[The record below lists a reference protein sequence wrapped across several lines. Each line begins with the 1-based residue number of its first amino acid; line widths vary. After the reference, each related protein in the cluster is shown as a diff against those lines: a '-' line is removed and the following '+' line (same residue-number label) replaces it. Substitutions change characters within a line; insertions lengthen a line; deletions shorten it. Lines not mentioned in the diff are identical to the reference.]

1 MSFFSKYPQISICN
15 DSPQLYTLEC
25 ATKHRYYCYPI
36 TFEDNGLYENVS
48 LDENGVPIVK
58 QGDVIDTVN
67 FTTMTD
73 TQKIDSIMNLTFGP
87 KLLQSDTD
95 LGFELEIGQITL
107 ELAQGP
113 DAPSPMA
120 QFDFKGLNIGMG
132 SVEKW
137 LALEFLVPDAT
148 YVVSVFECGKS

>member
-1 MSFFSKYPQISICN
+1 MT

-73 TQKIDSIMNLTFGP
+73 TQKIDSIMNINYLKAGSII
-87 KLLQSDTD
+87 KKSDI
-95 LGFELEIGQITL
+95 L
-107 ELAQGP
+107 
-113 DAPSPMA
+113 
-120 QFDFKGLNIGMG
+120 FKKIEND
-132 SVEKW
+132 S
-137 LALEFLVPDAT
+137 
-148 YVVSVFECGKS
+148 